1 MEPGMRQLGGR
12 ETVPAARILRR
23 GARSGRLMHVEEIPG
38 RCGEGVPWPDW
49 VPDEIA
55 EALSQAGV
63 VRPWAHQAA
72 MAEHAHQGRNVIIS
86 TPAAS
91 GKSLGYLLPA
101 LTAVLGGSTVLYL
114 APTRALAADQIRAVQ
129 ALGIPGVCAAVV
141 DGDTLSAERE
151 RARTRANYLLTTPD
165 MLHHGLLPRHS
176 RWGEFF
182 GRLEYVIVDEC
193 HGYRGVFG
201 SPVAHVLRRLRRGGA
216 PPPPPPPAPARARRP
231 PPCPACPPRPPPR

>member
-38 RCGEGVPWPDW
+38 RPGEGVPWPDW
-49 VPDEIA
+49 VPDEITQS
-55 EALSQAGV
+55 LSRAGV

-72 MAEHAHQGRNVIIS
+72 MAEHAHQGRSVIIS

-114 APTRALAADQIRAVQ
+114 RR
-129 ALGIPGVCAAVV
+129 PG
-141 DGDTLSAERE
+141 
-151 RARTRANYLLTTPD
+151 
-165 MLHHGLLPRHS
+165 
-176 RWGEFF
+176 
-182 GRLEYVIVDEC
+182 
-193 HGYRGVFG
+193 
-201 SPVAHVLRRLRRGGA
+201 
-216 PPPPPPPAPARARRP
+216 RP
-231 PPCPACPPRPPPR
+231 PPVQARPCGRSASVGYARPWWMGTPWVPSGSGREPGRTICSPPPTCSTTDCCRGTRGGGSSLAASST